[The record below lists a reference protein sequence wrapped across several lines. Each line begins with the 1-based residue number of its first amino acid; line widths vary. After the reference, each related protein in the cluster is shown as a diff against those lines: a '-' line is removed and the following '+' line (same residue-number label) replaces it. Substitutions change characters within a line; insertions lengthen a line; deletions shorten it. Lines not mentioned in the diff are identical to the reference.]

1 MKLVKY
7 FLQKKSVTILLLLLV
22 LGGGLFSY
30 VKMGKLEDAPFTI
43 KQALVLTPYP
53 GASPSEVQSQVTDV
67 LEESIQSLGEL
78 YYLKTENRAGLS
90 KITVYVKK
98 EIRADEMQ
106 QLWDKLRRKVNDV
119 QSKLPADAGPSVV
132 NDDFGDVLGVFYGLT
147 GEGYSYRELED
158 QAKLMARLQA
168 GVELG
173 VGDRLLFS
181 VKENTANQVVIK
193 PVFDSLYSAQ
203 TQVLEKALDLAG
215 LSPTEKNFTVA
226 KELMDAGM
234 PVDKSSM
241 VTILSQSMRF
251 EGTSL
256 QTLVSMNKLQIPVTA
271 ENITQFGRYEN
282 LQHSLTGDIAATAE
296 SVADFA
302 SAFPQGTD
310 GQTMLQIAGTISE
323 LFAPQTESMDAEQG
337 QSAIADMT
345 ENMTDTA
352 ESDIPHDMASDTE
365 DAAHIMK
372 NTMTSG
378 QPAITETVTGTNDRI
393 MNKMIASFVGKA
405 ETNLSEEQFQTI
417 AKALTQA
424 GVPETEVSRLFQNAS
439 SEGNLFQNMLHTL
452 QTGSLPDAVMQ
463 NLFQDASLKDLMSE
477 IVKKA
482 FSVDPKKM
490 KDPKEIDDL
499 YETILKNTKSFED
512 AVASHGG
519 NTKGFQQ
526 SFQNMRQN
534 MQFMEQLNHQMI
546 YAQMP
551 VRLSN
556 KQTNSE
562 LYVYADKRKLQQKKD
577 GISVMLHLDMDHLGA
592 TDVKVTLTG
601 SNVHARFY
609 LNDQDS
615 VDIVA
620 DNMNT
625 LAKQLADR
633 GFSLTNEVVKRQPQE
648 SINKVVDEVIDE
660 NAEKSIRRYT
670 FDDRT

>member
-1 MKLVKY
+1 MQIGQRFVTGYENNVSEQIRTRQGANVEQSAAGKLSADISALKEGEVFRGEILDIVGDK
-7 FLQKKSVTILLLLLV
+7 VTI
-22 LGGGLFSY
+22 S
-30 VKMGKLEDAPFTI
+30 
-43 KQALVLTPYP
+43 
-53 GASPSEVQSQVTDV
+53 
-67 LEESIQSLGEL
+67 
-78 YYLKTENRAGLS
+78 
-90 KITVYVKK
+90 
-98 EIRADEMQ
+98 
-106 QLWDKLRRKVNDV
+106 
-119 QSKLPADAGPSVV
+119 
-132 NDDFGDVLGVFYGLT
+132 
-147 GEGYSYRELED
+147 LED

-234 PVDKSSM
+234 PVDKGSM
-241 VTILSQSMRF
+241 VTILSQSMKF

-256 QTLVSMNKLQIPVTA
+256 QTLVSMNKMQIPVTA
-271 ENITQFGRYEN
+271 ENITQFERYEN

-323 LFAPQTESMDAEQG
+323 LFVPQSESTDVEQV

-345 ENMTDTA
+345 DNMTDTA

-372 NTMTSG
+372 NAMTSE

-405 ETNLSEEQFQTI
+405 ETNLSEEQFQTV

-439 SEGNLFQNMLHTL
+439 SEGNLFQNMIHTL
-452 QTGSLPDAVMQ
+452 QTGSLPDAALQ
-463 NLFQDASLKDLMSE
+463 NFFQDASLKDLMSE

-490 KDPKEIDDL
+490 KSPKEIDDL
-499 YETILKNTKSFED
+499 YETILKNTRSFED

-670 FDDRT
+670 FDART

>member
-1 MKLVKY
+1 MQIGQRFVTGYENNVSEQIRTRQGADVEQSAVGKLSADISALKEGEVFRGEILDIVGDK
-7 FLQKKSVTILLLLLV
+7 VTI
-22 LGGGLFSY
+22 S
-30 VKMGKLEDAPFTI
+30 
-43 KQALVLTPYP
+43 
-53 GASPSEVQSQVTDV
+53 
-67 LEESIQSLGEL
+67 
-78 YYLKTENRAGLS
+78 
-90 KITVYVKK
+90 
-98 EIRADEMQ
+98 
-106 QLWDKLRRKVNDV
+106 
-119 QSKLPADAGPSVV
+119 
-132 NDDFGDVLGVFYGLT
+132 
-147 GEGYSYRELED
+147 LED

-282 LQHSLTGDIAATAE
+282 LQHSLTSDIAATAE

-310 GQTMLQIAGTISE
+310 GQTMLQIAGAISE
-323 LFAPQTESMDAEQG
+323 LFVPETESMDAEQG
-337 QSAIADMT
+337 QSTVADMT
-345 ENMTDTA
+345 GNITDAA

-393 MNKMIASFVGKA
+393 MNKMIESFVGKA

-452 QTGSLPDAVMQ
+452 QTGSLPDAVLQ

-670 FDDRT
+670 FDART

>member
-1 MKLVKY
+1 MQIGQRFVTGYENNVSEQIRTRQGADVEQSAVGKLSADISALKEGQVFRGEILDIVGDK
-7 FLQKKSVTILLLLLV
+7 VTI
-22 LGGGLFSY
+22 S
-30 VKMGKLEDAPFTI
+30 
-43 KQALVLTPYP
+43 
-53 GASPSEVQSQVTDV
+53 
-67 LEESIQSLGEL
+67 
-78 YYLKTENRAGLS
+78 
-90 KITVYVKK
+90 
-98 EIRADEMQ
+98 
-106 QLWDKLRRKVNDV
+106 
-119 QSKLPADAGPSVV
+119 
-132 NDDFGDVLGVFYGLT
+132 
-147 GEGYSYRELED
+147 LED

-256 QTLVSMNKLQIPVTA
+256 QTLVSMNKMQIPVTA

-365 DAAHIMK
+365 DGAHIMK

-393 MNKMIASFVGKA
+393 MNKMIASFVGKE

-417 AKALTQA
+417 AKTLTQA

-670 FDDRT
+670 FDART

>member
-1 MKLVKY
+1 MQIGHRFVTGYENNVSEQIRTRQGADVEQSAVGKLSADISALKEGEVFRGEILDIVGDK
-7 FLQKKSVTILLLLLV
+7 VTI
-22 LGGGLFSY
+22 S
-30 VKMGKLEDAPFTI
+30 
-43 KQALVLTPYP
+43 
-53 GASPSEVQSQVTDV
+53 
-67 LEESIQSLGEL
+67 
-78 YYLKTENRAGLS
+78 
-90 KITVYVKK
+90 
-98 EIRADEMQ
+98 
-106 QLWDKLRRKVNDV
+106 
-119 QSKLPADAGPSVV
+119 
-132 NDDFGDVLGVFYGLT
+132 
-147 GEGYSYRELED
+147 LED

-241 VTILSQSMRF
+241 ITILSQSMRF

-256 QTLVSMNKLQIPVTA
+256 QTLVSMNKMQIPVTA

-310 GQTMLQIAGTISE
+310 GQTMLQIAGAISE
-323 LFAPQTESMDAEQG
+323 LFVPETESMDAEQG
-337 QSAIADMT
+337 QSAIANMT

-352 ESDIPHDMASDTE
+352 ESDIPHDIASDTE

-378 QPAITETVTGTNDRI
+378 QPATTETITGINDRI

-670 FDDRT
+670 FDART

>member
-1 MKLVKY
+1 MQIGQRFVTGYENNVSEQIRTRQGADVEQSAVGKLSADISALKEGEVFRGEILDIVGDK
-7 FLQKKSVTILLLLLV
+7 VTI
-22 LGGGLFSY
+22 S
-30 VKMGKLEDAPFTI
+30 
-43 KQALVLTPYP
+43 
-53 GASPSEVQSQVTDV
+53 
-67 LEESIQSLGEL
+67 
-78 YYLKTENRAGLS
+78 
-90 KITVYVKK
+90 
-98 EIRADEMQ
+98 
-106 QLWDKLRRKVNDV
+106 
-119 QSKLPADAGPSVV
+119 
-132 NDDFGDVLGVFYGLT
+132 
-147 GEGYSYRELED
+147 LED

-256 QTLVSMNKLQIPVTA
+256 QTLVSMNKMQIPVTA

-670 FDDRT
+670 FDART

>member
-1 MKLVKY
+1 MQIGQRFVTGYENNVSEQIRTRQGADVEQSAVGKLSADISALKEGEVFRGEILDIVGDK
-7 FLQKKSVTILLLLLV
+7 VTI
-22 LGGGLFSY
+22 S
-30 VKMGKLEDAPFTI
+30 
-43 KQALVLTPYP
+43 
-53 GASPSEVQSQVTDV
+53 
-67 LEESIQSLGEL
+67 
-78 YYLKTENRAGLS
+78 
-90 KITVYVKK
+90 
-98 EIRADEMQ
+98 
-106 QLWDKLRRKVNDV
+106 
-119 QSKLPADAGPSVV
+119 
-132 NDDFGDVLGVFYGLT
+132 
-147 GEGYSYRELED
+147 LED

-337 QSAIADMT
+337 QSAIANMT

-601 SNVHARFY
+601 INVHARFY

-670 FDDRT
+670 FDART

>member
-1 MKLVKY
+1 MQIGQRFVTGYENNVSEQIRTRQGANVEQSAAGKLSADISALKEGEVFRGEILDIVGDK
-7 FLQKKSVTILLLLLV
+7 VTI
-22 LGGGLFSY
+22 S
-30 VKMGKLEDAPFTI
+30 
-43 KQALVLTPYP
+43 
-53 GASPSEVQSQVTDV
+53 
-67 LEESIQSLGEL
+67 
-78 YYLKTENRAGLS
+78 
-90 KITVYVKK
+90 
-98 EIRADEMQ
+98 
-106 QLWDKLRRKVNDV
+106 
-119 QSKLPADAGPSVV
+119 
-132 NDDFGDVLGVFYGLT
+132 
-147 GEGYSYRELED
+147 LED

-234 PVDKSSM
+234 PVDKGSM

-256 QTLVSMNKLQIPVTA
+256 QTLVSMNKMQIPVTA
-271 ENITQFGRYEN
+271 ENITQFERYEN

-323 LFAPQTESMDAEQG
+323 LFVPQSESTDVEQV

-345 ENMTDTA
+345 DNMTDTA
-352 ESDIPHDMASDTE
+352 ETDIPHDMASDTE

-372 NTMTSG
+372 NTMTSE

-405 ETNLSEEQFQTI
+405 ETNLSEEQFQNV

-439 SEGNLFQNMLHTL
+439 SEGNLFQNMIHTL
-452 QTGSLPDAVMQ
+452 QTGSLPDAALQ
-463 NLFQDASLKDLMSE
+463 NFFQDASLKDLMSE

-499 YETILKNTKSFED
+499 YETILKNTRSFED

-670 FDDRT
+670 FDART

>member
-1 MKLVKY
+1 MQIGQRFVTGYENNVSEQIRTRQGANVEQSAAGKLSADISALKEGEVFRGEILDIVGDK
-7 FLQKKSVTILLLLLV
+7 VTI
-22 LGGGLFSY
+22 S
-30 VKMGKLEDAPFTI
+30 
-43 KQALVLTPYP
+43 
-53 GASPSEVQSQVTDV
+53 
-67 LEESIQSLGEL
+67 
-78 YYLKTENRAGLS
+78 
-90 KITVYVKK
+90 
-98 EIRADEMQ
+98 
-106 QLWDKLRRKVNDV
+106 
-119 QSKLPADAGPSVV
+119 
-132 NDDFGDVLGVFYGLT
+132 
-147 GEGYSYRELED
+147 LED

-234 PVDKSSM
+234 PVDKGSM
-241 VTILSQSMRF
+241 VTILSQSMKF

-256 QTLVSMNKLQIPVTA
+256 QTLVSMNKMQIPVTA
-271 ENITQFGRYEN
+271 ENITQFERYEN

-323 LFAPQTESMDAEQG
+323 LFVPQSESTDVEQG

-345 ENMTDTA
+345 DNMTDTA
-352 ESDIPHDMASDTE
+352 ETDIPYDMASDTE
-365 DAAHIMK
+365 DAHIMK

-405 ETNLSEEQFQTI
+405 ETNLSEEQFQTV
-417 AKALTQA
+417 AKALTQV

-439 SEGNLFQNMLHTL
+439 SEGNLFQNMIHTL
-452 QTGSLPDAVMQ
+452 QTGSLPDAALQ
-463 NLFQDASLKDLMSE
+463 NFFQDASLKDLMSE

-499 YETILKNTKSFED
+499 YETILKNTRSFED

-670 FDDRT
+670 FDART

>member
-1 MKLVKY
+1 MQIGQRFVTGYENNVSEQIRTRQGADVEQSAVGKLSADISALKEGEVFRGEILDIVGDK
-7 FLQKKSVTILLLLLV
+7 VTI
-22 LGGGLFSY
+22 S
-30 VKMGKLEDAPFTI
+30 
-43 KQALVLTPYP
+43 
-53 GASPSEVQSQVTDV
+53 
-67 LEESIQSLGEL
+67 
-78 YYLKTENRAGLS
+78 
-90 KITVYVKK
+90 
-98 EIRADEMQ
+98 
-106 QLWDKLRRKVNDV
+106 
-119 QSKLPADAGPSVV
+119 
-132 NDDFGDVLGVFYGLT
+132 
-147 GEGYSYRELED
+147 LED

-393 MNKMIASFVGKA
+393 MNKMIASFVGKE

-452 QTGSLPDAVMQ
+452 QTGSLPDAALQ
-463 NLFQDASLKDLMSE
+463 NLFQDTSLKDLMSE

-670 FDDRT
+670 FDART

>member
-1 MKLVKY
+1 MQIGQRFVTGYENNVSEQIRTRQGADVEQSAVGKLSADISALKEGEVFRGEILDIVGDK
-7 FLQKKSVTILLLLLV
+7 VTI
-22 LGGGLFSY
+22 S
-30 VKMGKLEDAPFTI
+30 
-43 KQALVLTPYP
+43 
-53 GASPSEVQSQVTDV
+53 
-67 LEESIQSLGEL
+67 
-78 YYLKTENRAGLS
+78 
-90 KITVYVKK
+90 
-98 EIRADEMQ
+98 
-106 QLWDKLRRKVNDV
+106 
-119 QSKLPADAGPSVV
+119 
-132 NDDFGDVLGVFYGLT
+132 
-147 GEGYSYRELED
+147 LED

-256 QTLVSMNKLQIPVTA
+256 QTLVSMNKMQIPVTA

-323 LFAPQTESMDAEQG
+323 LFAPQTESMDADQG
-337 QSAIADMT
+337 LSTVADMT
-345 ENMTDTA
+345 GNITDAA

-405 ETNLSEEQFQTI
+405 ETNLSEEQFQTV

-452 QTGSLPDAVMQ
+452 QTGSLPDAVLQ

-546 YAQMP
+546 YAQVP

-562 LYVYADKRKLQQKKD
+562 LFVYADKRKLQQKKD

-615 VDIVA
+615 VDIVV
-620 DNMNT
+620 DNMST

-670 FDDRT
+670 FDART

>member
-1 MKLVKY
+1 MQIGQRFVTGYENNVSEQIRTRQGANVEQSAAGKLSADISALKEGEVFRGEILDIVGDK
-7 FLQKKSVTILLLLLV
+7 VTI
-22 LGGGLFSY
+22 S
-30 VKMGKLEDAPFTI
+30 
-43 KQALVLTPYP
+43 
-53 GASPSEVQSQVTDV
+53 
-67 LEESIQSLGEL
+67 
-78 YYLKTENRAGLS
+78 
-90 KITVYVKK
+90 
-98 EIRADEMQ
+98 
-106 QLWDKLRRKVNDV
+106 
-119 QSKLPADAGPSVV
+119 
-132 NDDFGDVLGVFYGLT
+132 
-147 GEGYSYRELED
+147 LED

-215 LSPTEKNFTVA
+215 LLPTEKNFTVA

-234 PVDKSSM
+234 PVDKGSM
-241 VTILSQSMRF
+241 VTILSQSMKF

-256 QTLVSMNKLQIPVTA
+256 QTLVSMNKMQIPVTA
-271 ENITQFGRYEN
+271 ENITQFERYEN

-323 LFAPQTESMDAEQG
+323 LFVPQSESTDVEQV

-345 ENMTDTA
+345 DNMTDTA

-372 NTMTSG
+372 NTMTSE

-405 ETNLSEEQFQTI
+405 ETNLSEEQFQNV

-439 SEGNLFQNMLHTL
+439 SEGNLFQNMIHTL
-452 QTGSLPDAVMQ
+452 QTGSLPDAALQ
-463 NLFQDASLKDLMSE
+463 NFFQDASLKDLMSE

-499 YETILKNTKSFED
+499 YETILKNTRSFED

-670 FDDRT
+670 FDART

>member
-1 MKLVKY
+1 MQIGQRFVTGYENNVSEQIRTRQGADVEQSAVGKLSADISALKEGEVFRGEILDIVGDK
-7 FLQKKSVTILLLLLV
+7 VTI
-22 LGGGLFSY
+22 S
-30 VKMGKLEDAPFTI
+30 
-43 KQALVLTPYP
+43 
-53 GASPSEVQSQVTDV
+53 
-67 LEESIQSLGEL
+67 
-78 YYLKTENRAGLS
+78 
-90 KITVYVKK
+90 
-98 EIRADEMQ
+98 
-106 QLWDKLRRKVNDV
+106 
-119 QSKLPADAGPSVV
+119 
-132 NDDFGDVLGVFYGLT
+132 
-147 GEGYSYRELED
+147 LED

-310 GQTMLQIAGTISE
+310 GQTMLHIAGTISE

-337 QSAIADMT
+337 QSAIANMT
-345 ENMTDTA
+345 ENMTDTV

-670 FDDRT
+670 FDART

>member
-1 MKLVKY
+1 MQIGQRFVTGYENNVSEQIRTRQGANVEQSAAGKLSADISALKEGEVFRGEILDIVGDK
-7 FLQKKSVTILLLLLV
+7 VTI
-22 LGGGLFSY
+22 S
-30 VKMGKLEDAPFTI
+30 
-43 KQALVLTPYP
+43 
-53 GASPSEVQSQVTDV
+53 
-67 LEESIQSLGEL
+67 
-78 YYLKTENRAGLS
+78 
-90 KITVYVKK
+90 
-98 EIRADEMQ
+98 
-106 QLWDKLRRKVNDV
+106 
-119 QSKLPADAGPSVV
+119 
-132 NDDFGDVLGVFYGLT
+132 
-147 GEGYSYRELED
+147 LED

-234 PVDKSSM
+234 PVDKGSM
-241 VTILSQSMRF
+241 VTILSQSMKF

-256 QTLVSMNKLQIPVTA
+256 QTLVSMNKMQIPVTA
-271 ENITQFGRYEN
+271 ENITQFERYEN

-310 GQTMLQIAGTISE
+310 GQTMLQMAGTISE
-323 LFAPQTESMDAEQG
+323 LFVPQTESTDVEQV

-345 ENMTDTA
+345 DNMTDTA

-365 DAAHIMK
+365 DAHIMK

-405 ETNLSEEQFQTI
+405 ETNLSEEQFQNV

-439 SEGNLFQNMLHTL
+439 SEGNLFQNMIHTL
-452 QTGSLPDAVMQ
+452 QTGSLPDAALQ
-463 NLFQDASLKDLMSE
+463 NFFQDASLKDLMSE

-499 YETILKNTKSFED
+499 YETILKNTRSFED

-670 FDDRT
+670 FDART

>member
-1 MKLVKY
+1 MQIGQRFVTGYENNVSEQIRTRQGANVEQSAVGKLSADISALKEGEVFRGEILDIVGDK
-7 FLQKKSVTILLLLLV
+7 VTI
-22 LGGGLFSY
+22 S
-30 VKMGKLEDAPFTI
+30 
-43 KQALVLTPYP
+43 
-53 GASPSEVQSQVTDV
+53 
-67 LEESIQSLGEL
+67 
-78 YYLKTENRAGLS
+78 
-90 KITVYVKK
+90 
-98 EIRADEMQ
+98 
-106 QLWDKLRRKVNDV
+106 
-119 QSKLPADAGPSVV
+119 
-132 NDDFGDVLGVFYGLT
+132 
-147 GEGYSYRELED
+147 LED

-241 VTILSQSMRF
+241 VTILSQSMKF

-256 QTLVSMNKLQIPVTA
+256 QTLVSMNKMQIPVTA
-271 ENITQFGRYEN
+271 ENITQFERYEN

-323 LFAPQTESMDAEQG
+323 LFVPQAESMDAEQG

-345 ENMTDTA
+345 DNMTDTA
-352 ESDIPHDMASDTE
+352 ETDIPYDMASDTE
-365 DAAHIMK
+365 DAHIMK

-405 ETNLSEEQFQTI
+405 ETNLSEEQFQTV

-439 SEGNLFQNMLHTL
+439 SEGNLFQNMIHTL
-452 QTGSLPDAVMQ
+452 QMGSLPDAALQ
-463 NLFQDASLKDLMSE
+463 NFFQDASLKDLMSE

-490 KDPKEIDDL
+490 KSPKEIDDL
-499 YETILKNTKSFED
+499 YETILKNTRSFED

-670 FDDRT
+670 FDART

>member
-1 MKLVKY
+1 MQIGQRFVTGYENNVSEQIRTRQGADVEQSAVGKLSADISA
-7 FLQKKSVTILLLLLV
+7 QKDGEVFRGEKLDIVGDKVTI
-22 LGGGLFSY
+22 S
-30 VKMGKLEDAPFTI
+30 
-43 KQALVLTPYP
+43 
-53 GASPSEVQSQVTDV
+53 
-67 LEESIQSLGEL
+67 
-78 YYLKTENRAGLS
+78 
-90 KITVYVKK
+90 
-98 EIRADEMQ
+98 
-106 QLWDKLRRKVNDV
+106 
-119 QSKLPADAGPSVV
+119 
-132 NDDFGDVLGVFYGLT
+132 
-147 GEGYSYRELED
+147 LED

-417 AKALTQA
+417 AKALSQA
-424 GVPETEVSRLFQNAS
+424 GVPETDVSRLFQNAS

-670 FDDRT
+670 FDART

>member
-1 MKLVKY
+1 MQIGQRFVTGYENNVSEQIRTRQGADVEQSAVGKLSADISALKEGEVFRGEILDIVGDK
-7 FLQKKSVTILLLLLV
+7 VTI
-22 LGGGLFSY
+22 S
-30 VKMGKLEDAPFTI
+30 
-43 KQALVLTPYP
+43 
-53 GASPSEVQSQVTDV
+53 
-67 LEESIQSLGEL
+67 
-78 YYLKTENRAGLS
+78 
-90 KITVYVKK
+90 
-98 EIRADEMQ
+98 
-106 QLWDKLRRKVNDV
+106 
-119 QSKLPADAGPSVV
+119 
-132 NDDFGDVLGVFYGLT
+132 
-147 GEGYSYRELED
+147 LED

-234 PVDKSSM
+234 PVDKGSM

-256 QTLVSMNKLQIPVTA
+256 QTLVSMNKMQIPVTA

-310 GQTMLQIAGTISE
+310 GQTMLQIAGAISE
-323 LFAPQTESMDAEQG
+323 LFVPETESMDAEQG
-337 QSAIADMT
+337 QSAIANMT

-424 GVPETEVSRLFQNAS
+424 GVPETEVSWLFQNAS

-452 QTGSLPDAVMQ
+452 QTGSLPDAALQ
-463 NLFQDASLKDLMSE
+463 NLFQDTSLKDLMSE

-670 FDDRT
+670 FDART

>member
-1 MKLVKY
+1 MQIGQRFVTGYENNVSEQIRTRQGANVEQSAAGKLSADISALKEGEVFRGEILDIVGDK
-7 FLQKKSVTILLLLLV
+7 VTI
-22 LGGGLFSY
+22 S
-30 VKMGKLEDAPFTI
+30 
-43 KQALVLTPYP
+43 
-53 GASPSEVQSQVTDV
+53 
-67 LEESIQSLGEL
+67 
-78 YYLKTENRAGLS
+78 
-90 KITVYVKK
+90 
-98 EIRADEMQ
+98 
-106 QLWDKLRRKVNDV
+106 
-119 QSKLPADAGPSVV
+119 
-132 NDDFGDVLGVFYGLT
+132 
-147 GEGYSYRELED
+147 LED

-226 KELMDAGM
+226 KELMDVGM
-234 PVDKSSM
+234 PVDKGSM

-256 QTLVSMNKLQIPVTA
+256 QTLVSMNKMQIPVTA
-271 ENITQFGRYEN
+271 ENITQFERYEN

-323 LFAPQTESMDAEQG
+323 LFVPQTESTDVEQG

-345 ENMTDTA
+345 DNMTDIA
-352 ESDIPHDMASDTE
+352 ETDIPYDMASDTE
-365 DAAHIMK
+365 DAHIMK

-405 ETNLSEEQFQTI
+405 ETNLSEEQFQNV

-439 SEGNLFQNMLHTL
+439 SEGNLFQNMIQTL
-452 QTGSLPDAVMQ
+452 QTGSLPDAALQ
-463 NLFQDASLKDLMSE
+463 NFFQDASLKDLMSE

-499 YETILKNTKSFED
+499 YETILKNTRSFED

-601 SNVHARFY
+601 SNVHVRFY

-670 FDDRT
+670 FDART

>member
-1 MKLVKY
+1 MQIGQRFVTGYENNVSEQIRTRQGADVEQSAVGKLSADISALKEGEVFRGEILDIVGDK
-7 FLQKKSVTILLLLLV
+7 VTI
-22 LGGGLFSY
+22 S
-30 VKMGKLEDAPFTI
+30 
-43 KQALVLTPYP
+43 
-53 GASPSEVQSQVTDV
+53 
-67 LEESIQSLGEL
+67 
-78 YYLKTENRAGLS
+78 
-90 KITVYVKK
+90 
-98 EIRADEMQ
+98 
-106 QLWDKLRRKVNDV
+106 
-119 QSKLPADAGPSVV
+119 
-132 NDDFGDVLGVFYGLT
+132 
-147 GEGYSYRELED
+147 LED

-256 QTLVSMNKLQIPVTA
+256 QTLVSMNKMQIPVTA

-302 SAFPQGTD
+302 SAIPQGPD

-337 QSAIADMT
+337 QSAIANMT

-670 FDDRT
+670 FDART

>member
-1 MKLVKY
+1 MQIGQRFVTGYENNVSEQIRTRQGADVEQSAVGKLSADISALKEGEVFRGEILDIVGDK
-7 FLQKKSVTILLLLLV
+7 VTI
-22 LGGGLFSY
+22 S
-30 VKMGKLEDAPFTI
+30 
-43 KQALVLTPYP
+43 
-53 GASPSEVQSQVTDV
+53 
-67 LEESIQSLGEL
+67 
-78 YYLKTENRAGLS
+78 
-90 KITVYVKK
+90 
-98 EIRADEMQ
+98 
-106 QLWDKLRRKVNDV
+106 
-119 QSKLPADAGPSVV
+119 
-132 NDDFGDVLGVFYGLT
+132 
-147 GEGYSYRELED
+147 LED

-168 GVELG
+168 RVELG

-234 PVDKSSM
+234 PVDKGSM

-256 QTLVSMNKLQIPVTA
+256 QTLVSMNKMQIPVTA

-282 LQHSLTGDIAATAE
+282 LQHSLTDDIAATAE

-323 LFAPQTESMDAEQG
+323 LFVPQSESTDVEQG

-345 ENMTDTA
+345 DNMTDTA
-352 ESDIPHDMASDTE
+352 ESDIPYDMASDTE

-405 ETNLSEEQFQTI
+405 ETNLSEEQFQTV

-439 SEGNLFQNMLHTL
+439 SEGNLFQNMIHTL
-452 QTGSLPDAVMQ
+452 QTGSLPDAALQ
-463 NLFQDASLKDLMSE
+463 NFFQDASLKDLMSE

-499 YETILKNTKSFED
+499 YETILKNTRSFED

-670 FDDRT
+670 FDART

>member
-1 MKLVKY
+1 MQIGQRFVTGYENNVSEQIRTRQGADVEQSAVGKLSADISALKEGEVFRGEILDIVGDK
-7 FLQKKSVTILLLLLV
+7 VTI
-22 LGGGLFSY
+22 S
-30 VKMGKLEDAPFTI
+30 
-43 KQALVLTPYP
+43 
-53 GASPSEVQSQVTDV
+53 
-67 LEESIQSLGEL
+67 
-78 YYLKTENRAGLS
+78 
-90 KITVYVKK
+90 
-98 EIRADEMQ
+98 
-106 QLWDKLRRKVNDV
+106 
-119 QSKLPADAGPSVV
+119 
-132 NDDFGDVLGVFYGLT
+132 
-147 GEGYSYRELED
+147 LED

-256 QTLVSMNKLQIPVTA
+256 QTLVSMNKMQIPVTA

-323 LFAPQTESMDAEQG
+323 LFAPQPESMDAEQG

-365 DAAHIMK
+365 DGAHIMK

-393 MNKMIASFVGKA
+393 MNKMIASFVGKE

-452 QTGSLPDAVMQ
+452 QTGSLPDAALQ
-463 NLFQDASLKDLMSE
+463 NLFQDTSLKDLMSE

-670 FDDRT
+670 FDART

>member
-1 MKLVKY
+1 MQIGQRFVTGYENNVSEQIRTRQGANVEQSAVGKLSADISALKEGEVFRGEILDIVGDK
-7 FLQKKSVTILLLLLV
+7 VTI
-22 LGGGLFSY
+22 S
-30 VKMGKLEDAPFTI
+30 
-43 KQALVLTPYP
+43 
-53 GASPSEVQSQVTDV
+53 
-67 LEESIQSLGEL
+67 
-78 YYLKTENRAGLS
+78 
-90 KITVYVKK
+90 
-98 EIRADEMQ
+98 
-106 QLWDKLRRKVNDV
+106 
-119 QSKLPADAGPSVV
+119 
-132 NDDFGDVLGVFYGLT
+132 
-147 GEGYSYRELED
+147 LED

-234 PVDKSSM
+234 PVDKGSM
-241 VTILSQSMRF
+241 VTILSQSMKF

-256 QTLVSMNKLQIPVTA
+256 QTLVSMNKMQIPVTA
-271 ENITQFGRYEN
+271 ENITQFERYEN

-323 LFAPQTESMDAEQG
+323 LFVPQTESTDVEQV

-345 ENMTDTA
+345 DNMTDIA

-365 DAAHIMK
+365 DAHIMK

-405 ETNLSEEQFQTI
+405 ETNLSEEQFQTV

-439 SEGNLFQNMLHTL
+439 SEGNLFQNMIHTL
-452 QTGSLPDAVMQ
+452 QTGSLPDAALQ
-463 NLFQDASLKDLMSE
+463 NFFQDASLKDLMSE

-499 YETILKNTKSFED
+499 YETILKNTRSFED

-670 FDDRT
+670 FDART

>member
-1 MKLVKY
+1 MQIGQRFVTGYENNVSEQIRTRQGANVEQSAVGKLSADISALKEGEVFRGEILDIVGDK
-7 FLQKKSVTILLLLLV
+7 VTI
-22 LGGGLFSY
+22 S
-30 VKMGKLEDAPFTI
+30 
-43 KQALVLTPYP
+43 
-53 GASPSEVQSQVTDV
+53 
-67 LEESIQSLGEL
+67 
-78 YYLKTENRAGLS
+78 
-90 KITVYVKK
+90 
-98 EIRADEMQ
+98 
-106 QLWDKLRRKVNDV
+106 
-119 QSKLPADAGPSVV
+119 
-132 NDDFGDVLGVFYGLT
+132 
-147 GEGYSYRELED
+147 LED

-234 PVDKSSM
+234 PVDKGSM

-256 QTLVSMNKLQIPVTA
+256 QTLVSMNKMQIPVTA
-271 ENITQFGRYEN
+271 ENITQFERYEN

-323 LFAPQTESMDAEQG
+323 LFVPQTESMDVEQV

-345 ENMTDTA
+345 DNMTDIA

-365 DAAHIMK
+365 DAYIMK

-405 ETNLSEEQFQTI
+405 ETNLSEEQFQTV

-439 SEGNLFQNMLHTL
+439 SEGNLFQNMIHTL
-452 QTGSLPDAVMQ
+452 QTGSLPDAALQ
-463 NLFQDASLKDLMSE
+463 NFFQDASLKDLMSE

-490 KDPKEIDDL
+490 KSPKEIDDL
-499 YETILKNTKSFED
+499 YETILKNTRSFED

-670 FDDRT
+670 FDART

>member
-1 MKLVKY
+1 MQIGQRFVTGYENNVSEQIRTRQGADVEQSAVGKLSADISALKEGEVFRGEILDIVGDK
-7 FLQKKSVTILLLLLV
+7 VTI
-22 LGGGLFSY
+22 S
-30 VKMGKLEDAPFTI
+30 
-43 KQALVLTPYP
+43 
-53 GASPSEVQSQVTDV
+53 
-67 LEESIQSLGEL
+67 
-78 YYLKTENRAGLS
+78 
-90 KITVYVKK
+90 
-98 EIRADEMQ
+98 
-106 QLWDKLRRKVNDV
+106 
-119 QSKLPADAGPSVV
+119 
-132 NDDFGDVLGVFYGLT
+132 
-147 GEGYSYRELED
+147 LED

-365 DAAHIMK
+365 DVAHIMK

-378 QPAITETVTGTNDRI
+378 QPAITEMVTGTNDRI

-417 AKALTQA
+417 AKALTQS

-670 FDDRT
+670 FDART

>member
-1 MKLVKY
+1 MQIGQRFVTGYENNVSEQIRTRQGANVEQSAAGKLSADISALKEGEVFRGEILDIVGDK
-7 FLQKKSVTILLLLLV
+7 VTI
-22 LGGGLFSY
+22 S
-30 VKMGKLEDAPFTI
+30 
-43 KQALVLTPYP
+43 
-53 GASPSEVQSQVTDV
+53 
-67 LEESIQSLGEL
+67 
-78 YYLKTENRAGLS
+78 
-90 KITVYVKK
+90 
-98 EIRADEMQ
+98 
-106 QLWDKLRRKVNDV
+106 
-119 QSKLPADAGPSVV
+119 
-132 NDDFGDVLGVFYGLT
+132 
-147 GEGYSYRELED
+147 LED

-234 PVDKSSM
+234 PVDKGSM

-256 QTLVSMNKLQIPVTA
+256 QTLVSMNKMQIPVTA
-271 ENITQFGRYEN
+271 ENITQFERYEN

-323 LFAPQTESMDAEQG
+323 LFVPQAESMDAEQG

-345 ENMTDTA
+345 DNMTDTA

-365 DAAHIMK
+365 DAHIMK

-378 QPAITETVTGTNDRI
+378 QPAITEAVTGTNDRI

-405 ETNLSEEQFQTI
+405 ETNLSEEQFQNV

-439 SEGNLFQNMLHTL
+439 SEGNLFQNMIHTL
-452 QTGSLPDAVMQ
+452 QTGSLPDAALQ
-463 NLFQDASLKDLMSE
+463 NFFQDASLKDLMSE

-499 YETILKNTKSFED
+499 YETILKNTRSFED

-670 FDDRT
+670 FDART